1 MLGYMGPSTYVHTHV
16 HGNMTRSVQDSQDFS
31 KTPKLWWWLLGKY
44 TLLTGNNVPGNMLH
58 TAVCGIVTESYWL
71 FWSCLFQNH
80 STASFNLNLPHRQ
93 YIYIFFE
100 HFFFYFELYT
110 RSCQAIIKISLAN
123 IFLQVHHANYF
134 TLNLNHVPYHVW
146 CHLWLS
152 HNCSKHHLCS
162 TCLAFDSK
170 SIFVCQSLSPHTRQH
185 RLPMPLWN
193 KHNSASRRHVIHT
206 HSQKTVTH
214 QLQQKFNFLC
224 TVSNMTKPDR
234 TWRNAYGPSL
244 FTLYATIQ

>member
-1 MLGYMGPSTYVHTHV
+1 MVSSLKVRGSFDPICSRTTQRLASTSTYLIA
-16 HGNMTRSVQDSQDFS
+16 NILFFL
-31 KTPKLWWWLLGKY
+31 KT
-44 TLLTGNNVPGNMLH
+44 
-58 TAVCGIVTESYWL
+58 
-71 FWSCLFQNH
+71 
-80 STASFNLNLPHRQ
+80 
-93 YIYIFFE
+93 
-100 HFFFYFELYT
+100 FFFYFELYT
-110 RSCQAIIKISLAN
+110 RLCQAIIKISLAN

-193 KHNSASRRHVIHT
+193 KHNFASRRHVIHT

-244 FTLYATIQ
+244 FTLYATIK